1 MAFVNYAITF
11 SFLKLK
17 FFVEGCIAMKGLV
30 NFMQNVGDFLDKIAS
45 SIAAAAFLI
54 MSVLV
59 IMQVI
64 SRCFFSYSFQWAEEM
79 ARYLFIWSTMLA
91 SACAIRVHIHIGVDV
106 LVNYVRGSLQFAMK
120 LAAQFFII
128 AAVCILIVY
137 GGQQAL
143 EALHSGQTAT
153 SFPVSAGVLYMSIP
167 VSGVLMLWYSVT
179 QVFELLCYG
188 EYRKTELQFFGQR
201 C

>member
-1 MAFVNYAITF
+1 
-11 SFLKLK
+11 
-17 FFVEGCIAMKGLV
+17 MKRLV
-30 NFMQNVGDFLDKIAS
+30 KIMQKIGDALDKVAS
-45 SIAAAAFLI
+45 SVAAIAFLV

-91 SACAIRVHIHIGVDV
+91 SACAIRAHMHIGVDV
-106 LVNYVRGSLQFAMK
+106 LVNYVRGSLKFVIK

-137 GGQQAL
+137 GGQQSL
-143 EALHSGQTAT
+143 EAFYSGQTAT
-153 SFPVSAGVLYMSIP
+153 SFPVSAGVLYLSIP
-167 VSGVLMLWYSVT
+167 ISALLMLWYSVT

-188 EYRKTELQFFGQR
+188 EYRKTELQFWGQG